1 LSDKTGILVLVA
13 AAIIGAALVGASL
26 VIKSSVDRT
35 TAELA
40 GLRTALT
47 EATGGGRAEPA
58 RAPARPDR
66 PDPSRRYSVETD
78 GAPVRGPE
86 SAPVSIVEFSDFQCP
101 FCRRVTPTMSQ
112 LRADYG
118 DKVRIVF
125 KNLPLSIH
133 PKAPAAHAA
142 AEAAHRQG
150 KFWEMHDRI
159 FANQGQLEPEVFER
173 YAKEIGLDM
182 KQYRADVASS
192 EVKERIAKDV
202 AEARSLGVTGTPG
215 FFINGRFVSGAQPY
229 GTFKRLVDEEL
240 GKG

>member
-1 LSDKTGILVLVA
+1 LTDKSGILVLVA
-13 AAIIGAALVGASL
+13 AVIVGASFVGASL

-35 TAELA
+35 TAELE
-40 GLRTALT
+40 GLRTALS
-47 EATGGGRAEPA
+47 AMTGAQRPERA

-66 PDPSRRYSVETD
+66 PDPGRRYTVETD
-78 GAPVRGPE
+78 GAPALGPE

-101 FCRRVTPTMSQ
+101 FCRRVTPAMSQ

-118 DKVRIVF
+118 DQVRIVF

-173 YAKEIGLDM
+173 YAKEIGLDLE
-182 KQYRADVASS
+182 QFRADVASA
-192 EVKERIAKDV
+192 EVRERIAEDM
-202 AEARSLGVTGTPG
+202 AEARRLGVTGTPG

-240 GKG
+240 GEG